1 MGQFIGRQK
10 ELALLERIYE
20 KETVKTCIVYGR
32 RRIGKTR
39 LLKEFSKGRRTL
51 FVQFV
56 ESSEQANAE
65 ILTDAVNDLIGSDI
79 HSDDLRHALKNVV
92 TVCSQEKTLVVFD
105 EVPHLLKGNQTVAS
119 ELQHM
124 IDTIRNDT
132 ESMVVFCGSSI
143 SLMMEEVMDKK
154 KPLYGRFAFR
164 LEVGP
169 MDLKDVRRFH
179 PSASDTDLLK
189 IYLTLGGV
197 TAYHELVGDSD
208 YTTVVNEY
216 VLNAN
221 SIIRSDIPYDI
232 RQELGHSADDAFAVL
247 ESISSGYDIYK
258 QIVGR
263 TGLNDNRL
271 SDCLRRLTE
280 IRVIKKMESVP
291 VARKSNH
298 YVITDRLTSFH
309 FAMQRYTGLIQDEKD
324 VYDIL
329 KPIITSHL
337 GHEFEGFCRDYTTK
351 NYPCIEVGSWWG
363 PTPTRDEYG
372 NIVKDASGKPVTE
385 DVDIDVTATIMNEQ
399 NRIHL
404 FGECKLTG
412 KVMGFSALNTL
423 QERVDSLRGHYN
435 ERLALFSASG
445 FDEGLSEY
453 AEDNGIM
460 LFDLDT
466 LVGKRACPEMR

>member
-1 MGQFIGRQK
+1 MGEFIGRQK

-39 LLKEFSKGRRTL
+39 LLKEFSKNRRTL

-65 ILTDAVNDLIGSDI
+65 ILTDAVSDLIGSDI
-79 HSDDLRHALKNVV
+79 HSNDLRHALKTVV
-92 TVCSQEKTLVVFD
+92 SACSQEKTLVVFD
-105 EVPHLLKGNQTVAS
+105 EVPYILKGNPTVAS
-119 ELQHM
+119 ELQHI
-124 IDTIRNDT
+124 IDTIKNDT

-143 SLMMEEVMDKK
+143 SLMMEEVMDKRN
-154 KPLYGRFAFR
+154 PLYGRFAFT

-169 MDLKDVRRFH
+169 MDLKDIRKFH
-179 PSASDTDLLK
+179 PSTSDTDLLK

-197 TAYHELVGDSD
+197 TAYHELVGNSD
-208 YTTVVNEY
+208 YMTVVNEY

-221 SIIRSDIPYDI
+221 SIIRSDVPYDI
-232 RQELGHSADDAFAVL
+232 KQELGPSADDAFAVL
-247 ESISSGYDIYK
+247 ESISSGYNIYK

-291 VARKSNH
+291 IARKSNY
-298 YVITDRLTSFH
+298 YVIADRLTSFH
-309 FAMQRYTGLIQDEKD
+309 FAMQRYTGLIQDEKN
-324 VYDIL
+324 VYDTL
-329 KPIITSHL
+329 KSIIASHL
-337 GHEFEGFCRDYTTK
+337 GHEFEGFCRDYITR

-372 NIVKDASGKPVTE
+372 SIVKDASGKPVTE
-385 DVDIDVTATIMNEQ
+385 DVDIDVTATILNGQ

-404 FGECKLTG
+404 FGECKFTG
-412 KVMGFSALNTL
+412 KVMGFSVLNNL
-423 QERVDSLRGHYN
+423 RERVDSLRGSYN

-445 FDEGLSEY
+445 FDEKLSEY
-453 AEDNGIM
+453 AEENGIL

-466 LVGKRACPEMR
+466 LIGKKACPAIR